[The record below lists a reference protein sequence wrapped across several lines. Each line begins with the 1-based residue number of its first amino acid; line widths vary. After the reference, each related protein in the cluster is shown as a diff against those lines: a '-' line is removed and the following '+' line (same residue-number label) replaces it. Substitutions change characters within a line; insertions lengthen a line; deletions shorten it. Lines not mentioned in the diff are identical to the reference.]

1 MTKHT
6 WLTLTHCCSVV
17 GSRTLTLVLAPVW
30 QTQSLSFV
38 RSLRHFKKLF
48 FSSLTE
54 SSFFLFFSP
63 NYSTEGTE
71 KKHHCF
77 SDIGS
82 TVTAAIGHEG
92 EKAEMYSRGICF
104 SVAGRPATVYYYYY
118 GRTLFKACA
127 RKKVTGEKNPLPNCR
142 FFLCQTVTGSFIPA
156 RRKILVVYWQKQLQ
170 ALSGSRND
178 NRWSGCGA

>member
-71 KKHHCF
+71 KKASLFLRHRLNSHCCYWTWGGKSRNVF
-77 SDIGS
+77 QGNLFLSGWPAGDRLLLLLRTDVIQGVRS
-82 TVTAAIGHEG
+82 KEG
-92 EKAEMYSRGICF
+92 NRG
-104 SVAGRPATVYYYYY
+104 
-118 GRTLFKACA
+118 
-127 RKKVTGEKNPLPNCR
+127 KKSPSQLQIFPLPDCDR
-142 FFLCQTVTGSFIPA
+142 
-156 RRKILVVYWQKQLQ
+156 LVH
-170 ALSGSRND
+170 SRP
-178 NRWSGCGA
+178 